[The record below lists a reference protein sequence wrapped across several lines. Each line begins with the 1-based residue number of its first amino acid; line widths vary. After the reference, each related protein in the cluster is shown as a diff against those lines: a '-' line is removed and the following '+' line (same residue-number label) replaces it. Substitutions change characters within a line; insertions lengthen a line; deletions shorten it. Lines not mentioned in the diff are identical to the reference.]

1 MEKTFSTLKPLVDID
16 GKSKFCLKCGSR
28 ATKEALF
35 DVDGAMLIEKYC
47 DTCAET
53 EPTTLIIMF
62 AFSQFGPIS
71 KSFFLGLRKVY
82 ESEKTK
88 SETSKYN

>member
-1 MEKTFSTLKPLVDID
+1 MERTFSSLKPLVDVD

-35 DVDGAMLIEKYC
+35 DVDGAMLTEKYC

-53 EPTTLIIMF
+53 EV
-62 AFSQFGPIS
+62 
-71 KSFFLGLRKVY
+71 K
-82 ESEKTK
+82 
-88 SETSKYN
+88 

>member
-1 MEKTFSTLKPLVDID
+1 MTYGISCSTLPDNVKLYLKPVSFSAYVMKHMLVDVD

-47 DTCAET
+47 DTCAEK
-53 EPTTLIIMF
+53 E
-62 AFSQFGPIS
+62 ANRSRKIS
-71 KSFFLGLRKVY
+71 P
-82 ESEKTK
+82 
-88 SETSKYN
+88 

>member
-1 MEKTFSTLKPLVDID
+1 MEKTFSSLKPIVDAD

-35 DVDGAMLIEKYC
+35 EKYC

-53 EPTTLIIMF
+53 EV
-62 AFSQFGPIS
+62 
-71 KSFFLGLRKVY
+71 K
-82 ESEKTK
+82 
-88 SETSKYN
+88 